1 MKSVLA
7 FFTIMLL
14 PLSVWTM
21 TPVSDSDLSN
31 VTGQAGVSI
40 NPNLTMDI
48 NIGTIAW
55 GDSDGIN
62 PACGKARGQVLFFAY
77 WDMHGL

>member
-1 MKSVLA
+1 MKSILA

-14 PLSVWTM
+14 PFSVWAM

-55 GDSDGIN
+55 GG
-62 PACGKARGQVLFFAY
+62 
-77 WDMHGL
+77 H